1 MTSLKG
7 PLLYRISQ
15 FIGLRNQSISATI
28 MIALDLDYTSSNSRR
43 VVVVIVVL
51 VVVFCIII
59 AFIDIQ
65 YYASDTI
72 LTRPLHT
79 NSRCGMREAHI
90 NWSMVTCKERA
101 APVPGTTLRTT
112 AGTVFW

>member
-28 MIALDLDYTSSNSRR
+28 MIALDLDYTSRR
-43 VVVVIVVL
+43 VVIVVIVVL
-51 VVVFCIII
+51 VVLFCIII

-90 NWSMVTCKERA
+90 NWSMVTCKGQHPFLEL
-101 APVPGTTLRTT
+101 P
-112 AGTVFW
+112 